1 MSNLQWF
8 LCGMMAAWT
17 PSLLLLVCLLRD
29 EPICLK
35 RRMSTEW
42 GRRLAAAVSA
52 LKSVSGLFAS
62 GSHQPSAWAILSKRF
77 AKQLVT
83 IARE

>member
-17 PSLLLLVCLLRD
+17 PSLLLLVWLLRD
-29 EPICLK
+29 EPIFLK

-42 GRRLAAAVSA
+42 GDDWRRRCP
-52 LKSVSGLFAS
+52 
-62 GSHQPSAWAILSKRF
+62 H
-77 AKQLVT
+77 
-83 IARE
+83 